1 MTRLKLCLAIF
12 VLLTAT
18 LACGLPGG
26 QTPEPPTEALVTEP
40 AEEVTREAAYT
51 CPAGFMAGTALTVEF
66 CYPNGYATGYDQQL
80 IPELQPDPNT
90 AYWDFNPDTIE
101 IELTGYPISNEYHQ
115 PQVHIYPVADYVALE
130 PDIQV
135 TVNELQSLLTS
146 QDPNPSAIPFLPIY
160 NAAQMMQAK
169 VTYLDFRSGAGVRF
183 ITQYGQAAMP
193 INNVSAIYAFMGL
206 TADGQYIVSATFPV
220 THPDFAADN
229 MTEPVEGWATFSEN
243 YETYV
248 NDMETSLAAQ
258 ADDAFTPDLAMLDTM
273 MESFMVPATAI
284 P

>member
-1 MTRLKLCLAIF
+1 M
-12 VLLTAT
+12 
-18 LACGLPGG
+18 
-26 QTPEPPTEALVTEP
+26 
-40 AEEVTREAAYT
+40 
-51 CPAGFMAGTALTVEF
+51 
-66 CYPNGYATGYDQQL
+66 
-80 IPELQPDPNT
+80 
-90 AYWDFNPDTIE
+90 
-101 IELTGYPISNEYHQ
+101 
-115 PQVHIYPVADYVALE
+115 ADYVALE

-229 MTEPVEGWATFSEN
+229 MTEPFEGWATFSEN

>member
-12 VLLTAT
+12 VLTTAT
-18 LACGLPGG
+18 LACGLPGR
-26 QTPEPPTEALVTEP
+26 QTPEPPTEAPVTEP
-40 AEEVTREAAYT
+40 PVEVTTEAAYA
-51 CPAGFMAGTALTVEF
+51 CPAGFTAGTALTVEF
-66 CYPNGYATGYDQQL
+66 CYPSSVATGYSQEL
-80 IPELQPDPNT
+80 ISEVQPDPDM
-90 AYWDFNPDTIE
+90 APWDFNPDTIQ

-130 PDIQV
+130 PDIQL
-135 TVNELQSLLTS
+135 TVNDLQTLLAG

-169 VTYLDFRSGAGVRF
+169 VTYLDFRSGTGVRF

-206 TADGQYIVSATFPV
+206 TADGSYIISATFPV

-229 MTEPVEGWATFSEN
+229 MTEPAEGWATFSEN
-243 YETYV
+243 YETYI
-248 NDMETSLAAQ
+248 NGMEASLAAQ
-258 ADDAFTPDLAMLDTM
+258 ADDTFTPDLAALDIM